1 MSPDSIQSRRLEFQ
15 YRKDGIPTATP
26 QKPKLLFPCVPSI
39 LCMQHRNPILG
50 YSKAP
55 WGLSV
60 LSRVTGIFTGTTISP
75 GGLLRQ
81 CPNHYAFHAGQN
93 LPDKEFR
100 YLRTV
105 IVTAAVHWGFDSMLA
120 HLLLTFQHRAG
131 VSSYTSSFDLA
142 QTCVFGKQLLG
153 PILCGSISGAPLLPK
168 LRGQFAEFLN
178 NPSPVGLRILSS
190 STCVG
195 LRYGHLS
202 IPYTFS
208 RHRASRTSLLKFGP
222 LRPGQP
228 TPGSR
233 YLHVSVYLRFGGYGI
248 STVCASTTPFG
259 LALAPGLPWADEPSP
274 GNLRFSAI
282 MIPT

>member
-1 MSPDSIQSRRLEFQ
+1 M
-15 YRKDGIPTATP
+15 
-26 QKPKLLFPCVPSI
+26 PS
-39 LCMQHRNPILG
+39 C
-50 YSKAP
+50 SKAP

-60 LSRVTGIFTGTTISP
+60 QSRVTCIFTGISISP
-75 GGLLRQ
+75 GPSLRQ
-81 CPNHYAFHAGQN
+81 CPNRYTFRAGRN

-195 LRYGHLS
+195 LRYGH
-202 IPYTFS
+202 PRYTHSFS
-208 RHRASRTSLLKFGP
+208 RHRASPTSLLLFRS
-222 LRPGQP
+222 L
-228 TPGSR
+228 TPGSTNDR
-233 YLHVSVYLRFGGYGI
+233 VRISLCVSFLSIRWLRNFNRMCIDYASRPRLSSRLTLGGR
-248 STVCASTTPFG
+248 TFPKK
-259 LALAPGLPWADEPSP
+259 P
-274 GNLRFSAI
+274 
-282 MIPT
+282 

>member
-1 MSPDSIQSRRLEFQ
+1 M
-15 YRKDGIPTATP
+15 TP
-26 QKPKLLFPCVPSI
+26 QLLAQLLLRLPPI
-39 LCMQHRNPILG
+39 LYINYRNPVSS

-60 LSRVTGIFTGTTISP
+60 LSQVTSIFTSTTISP
-75 GGLLRQ
+75 STLSRQ
-81 CPNHYAFHAGQN
+81 RPNHYAFRAGQN

-178 NPSPVGLRILSS
+178 NPSPVGLRIFFLP
-190 STCVG
+190 TCVG
-195 LRYGHLS
+195 LRYGHRRNTHS
-202 IPYTFS
+202 FS
-208 RHRASRTSLLKFGP
+208 RHLPSRTSVLISLD
-222 LRPGQP
+222 
-228 TPGSR
+228 R
-233 YLHVSVYLRFGGYGI
+233 YRNQH
-248 STVCASTTPFG
+248 P
-259 LALAPGLPWADEPSP
+259 APRLQMCPCV
-274 GNLRFSAI
+274 
-282 MIPT
+282 

>member
-1 MSPDSIQSRRLEFQ
+1 M
-15 YRKDGIPTATP
+15 
-26 QKPKLLFPCVPSI
+26 
-39 LCMQHRNPILG
+39 
-50 YSKAP
+50 
-55 WGLSV
+55 
-60 LSRVTGIFTGTTISP
+60 RVTGIFTSTTISP

-81 CPNHYAFHAGQN
+81 CPNHYAIRAGQN

-105 IVTAAVHWGFDSMLA
+105 IVTAAVHWGFNSMLA

-202 IPYTFS
+202 IHQSFS
-208 RHRASRTSLLKFGP
+208 RLPASRTSLLYFSPFRRG
-222 LRPGQP
+222 LP
-228 TPGSR
+228 TPRFR
-233 YLHVSVYLRFGGYGI
+233 YLEVSL
-248 STVCASTTPFG
+248 
-259 LALAPGLPWADEPSP
+259 
-274 GNLRFSAI
+274 
-282 MIPT
+282 